1 MISKSLFLRS
11 ERTVRMMVLNNRNVM
26 HSKILGRV
34 TAGTLWYLILDRSI
48 PSILWEKTETWWS
61 WQSRSIRAAVTF
73 AGPAWWLTLGVMKAI
88 LKLTSRRGRCRRG
101 LVYSPFARRQHIL
114 AQRASANF
122 TTGATATMA
131 LVLWNQEYY
140 TTMDMVSP
148 KR

>member
-1 MISKSLFLRS
+1 MASKVSVITSKARLGPLSLTTYTS
-11 ERTVRMMVLNNRNVM
+11 GAT
-26 HSKILGRV
+26 
-34 TAGTLWYLILDRSI
+34 
-48 PSILWEKTETWWS
+48 
-61 WQSRSIRAAVTF
+61 
-73 AGPAWWLTLGVMKAI
+73 KAI
-88 LKLTSRRGRCRRG
+88 FKLTSRRGRRRRG